1 MTSSMDP
8 KSSGIKNLSAE
19 DVRAY
24 LIEHPEFWAN
34 NAAMIEGVEL
44 VKQPAGAP
52 VDAQGLPDFQSYRMA
67 KLQDDYASLKSEHE
81 DLMDLMQDNIQRQN
95 IVYAAV
101 QSLMD
106 APSFESIIRM
116 VSHDLA
122 SLLEQECI
130 GFFLEAGG
138 WLEMGDYDGLKVVEP
153 GRVTRW
159 MNGGA
164 IVLEEIRNGM
174 PDFYGHKAPNVR
186 SQALVR
192 LQIRD
197 GLPPGMLAM
206 GHVDPMYYATGLATE
221 SVECLG
227 GVLERCLN
235 KWL

>member
-1 MTSSMDP
+1 MTSS
-8 KSSGIKNLSAE
+8 SEQRAEIIKNLTPE

-34 NAAMIEGVEL
+34 NPAMIEGVEL
-44 VKQPAGAP
+44 VNTP

-67 KLQDDYASLKSEHE
+67 KLQEDHEALKSEHE

-101 QSLMD
+101 QSLID

-116 VSHDLA
+116 VSRDLA
-122 SLLEQECI
+122 SLLEQEHI

-138 WLEMGDYDGLKVVEP
+138 WLEVGDYDGLQVVEP
-153 GRVTRW
+153 GKVARW

-164 IVLEEIRNGM
+164 IVLEEVPNALSEL
-174 PDFYGHKAPNVR
+174 YGNKKANVK

-197 GLPPGMLAM
+197 GLPPGMLAL
-206 GHVDPMYYATGLATE
+206 GHADPMYYATGLATE

-227 GVLERCLN
+227 GVVERCLS

>member
-1 MTSSMDP
+1 MTSSLEQ
-8 KSSGIKNLSAE
+8 KAELLKNLTQE

-34 NAAMIEGVEL
+34 NPAMVEGVEL
-44 VKQPAGAP
+44 VCSNPDVP
-52 VDAQGLPDFQSYRMA
+52 LDAQGLPDFQSYRMA
-67 KLQDDYASLKSEHE
+67 KLQEDHDALKSEHE

-101 QSLMD
+101 QSLID

-130 GFFLEAGG
+130 GFFLEAGA
-138 WLEMGDYDGLKVVEP
+138 WLEKGNYDGLHVVEH
-153 GRVTRW
+153 GKVSRW

-164 IVLEEIRNGM
+164 IVLEEVPNAL
-174 PDFYGHKAPNVR
+174 PELYGDKSSVVR

-206 GHVDPMYYATGLATE
+206 GHADPMYYATGLATE

-227 GVLERCLN
+227 GVVERCMN

>member
-1 MTSSMDP
+1 MTSSMEP
-8 KSSGIKNLSAE
+8 KSGTVKNLTSE

-24 LIEHPEFWAN
+24 LVEHPEFWAN
-34 NAAMIEGVEL
+34 NPSMIES
-44 VKQPAGAP
+44 VKASGAP
-52 VDAQGLPDFQSYRMA
+52 IDAEGLPDFQSYRMA
-67 KLQDDYASLKSEHE
+67 KLQDDHVDLKSEHE
-81 DLMDLMQDNIQRQN
+81 DLLDLMQDNIQRQN

-122 SLLEQECI
+122 SLLEQESI

-138 WLEMGDYDGLKVVEP
+138 WLETGDYDGLKVIEP
-153 GRVTRW
+153 GKVNRW

-164 IVLEEIRNGM
+164 IVLEEVQHGLHEI
-174 PDFYGHKAPNVR
+174 YGEKTSKNVR
-186 SQALVR
+186 SQALIR
-192 LQIRD
+192 LQIRE
-197 GLPPGMLAM
+197 GLPPGMLAL
-206 GHVDPMYYATGLATE
+206 GHADPMYYATGLATE

-227 GVLERCLN
+227 GVVERCLS